1 MWNNSSVR
9 LSRHAPV
16 TLAILAFLVR
26 GAFYCAEQPLWE
38 GFDEWAHYAYIDHLA
53 RYSRLPG
60 RTDPIPDAV
69 RRSLD
74 LVPLAP
80 AAVGD
85 SKILLSHDAWWRLP
99 AEVRRRREQELRALP
114 LGQAHGLPAVLPI
127 YEAQQP
133 PLYYLLLALPCLAL
147 RNAPLLTQAF
157 VLRLASLL
165 LAAAGLLA
173 AYSLA
178 RAIPACRRAALPLL
192 ILMAL
197 WPGLAIEESRI
208 ANDTL
213 ALGVGSLFLLTLF
226 RTPGPDAAWRDWA
239 LAGVALGVALL
250 TKGYFLLLVPVL
262 PIAALFRR
270 GRLQHGALALSLA
283 LLIGGWWYVRAW
295 LATGTVAGEILDT
308 AAARFGLAGRL
319 AAIPRVNWLRVL
331 DTGAATHIWPGGWS
345 FLNVRA
351 WMYRVFELAAL
362 AALAGL
368 LRLVRRRIEP
378 RFVLTASAFL
388 LFCLGLAYF
397 ATIVFLTRGY
407 SMVPGWY
414 LYGIGG
420 IEAAVLACGF
430 TGLAGRRSARC
441 LAALA
446 VLAAA
451 FDLYTVHFVSIPYY
465 CGIVAHGA
473 SGRLAA
479 FHVSSLR
486 GLGLAG
492 LLDRMAVNKPLGA
505 GWLAVLWAGYVLS
518 TLALAVAGLRLVMG
532 GARPV
537 GTRRRA
543 TSP

>member
-1 MWNNSSVR
+1 M
-9 LSRHAPV
+9 P
-16 TLAILAFLVR
+16 R
-26 GAFYCAEQPLWE
+26 GATGPWRGSHSAWRSSPRDTSCCWFRCCPSPPYSAGAACST
-38 GFDEWAHYAYIDHLA
+38 A
-53 RYSRLPG
+53 RSPYPSR
-60 RTDPIPDAV
+60 
-69 RRSLD
+69 SSS
-74 LVPLAP
+74 
-80 AAVGD
+80 AAV
-85 SKILLSHDAWWRLP
+85 
-99 AEVRRRREQELRALP
+99 
-114 LGQAHGLPAVLPI
+114 
-127 YEAQQP
+127 
-133 PLYYLLLALPCLAL
+133 
-147 RNAPLLTQAF
+147 
-157 VLRLASLL
+157 
-165 LAAAGLLA
+165 
-173 AYSLA
+173 
-178 RAIPACRRAALPLL
+178 
-192 ILMAL
+192 
-197 WPGLAIEESRI
+197 SRI
-208 ANDTL
+208 SPAT
-213 ALGVGSLFLLTLF
+213 
-226 RTPGPDAAWRDWA
+226 
-239 LAGVALGVALL
+239 
-250 TKGYFLLLVPVL
+250 VP
-262 PIAALFRR
+262 
-270 GRLQHGALALSLA
+270 
-283 LLIGGWWYVRAW
+283 
-295 LATGTVAGEILDT
+295 DT